1 MRCLLSVLALLVA
14 VSFFPADVMAD
25 SSHCTSTIAALPTTL
40 SSAGLYCVNQDFA
53 YGGVGPAITI
63 AADNVTVDLN
73 GHTIRATRSP
83 GDAEVSYEGVNVFG
97 HKYFSIIDGTI
108 SGFTIAVLV
117 GDSATASAEGG
128 TIADLHIIKCPNP
141 MGIFCN
147 GCIVKNNTI
156 TNTHPYS
163 TEQSD
168 SVFAME
174 VEGVGNQVTGNR
186 IFDTSNGSAATLPG
200 AAIELDGSNS
210 IASNNYIANPTFNP
224 ASVFYGIHTT
234 GSGMLVTDNQ
244 VQNIPFC
251 YWLEASPTKYR
262 SNLSSGCG
270 EAFGGSATPS
280 GDLGGNN

>member
-1 MRCLLSVLALLVA
+1 MRCLLCVPALLLA
-14 VSFFPADVMAD
+14 VLLLPAEAMAD
-25 SSHCTSTIAALPTTL
+25 SSHCTATITALPTTL

-73 GHTIRATRSP
+73 GHTIRATRTP
-83 GDAEVSYEGVNVFG
+83 GDAEVSYEGFSVSG

-108 SGFTIAVLV
+108 SGFTIAILV
-117 GDSATASAEGG
+117 GDSTTASAEGG
-128 TIADLHIIKCPNP
+128 TIAGINIIKCPNP

-168 SVFAME
+168 SVIAMQ
-174 VEGVGNQVTGNR
+174 VDGIGNQVTGNHVY
-186 IFDTSNGSAATLPG
+186 DTANGSAATFPG
-200 AAIELDGSNS
+200 AAIWLDGSNS
-210 IASNNYIANPTFNP
+210 IASNNYVANTTFAVN
-224 ASVFYGIHTT
+224 SVFYGIHTT
-234 GSGMLVTDNQ
+234 GAGMLVTDNQ

-262 SNLSSGCG
+262 NNLSSGCG
-270 EAFGGSATPS
+270 EAFGGSAAAS

>member
-1 MRCLLSVLALLVA
+1 MHYLLSVLTLFVAALLL
-14 VSFFPADVMAD
+14 PADAMAD
-25 SSHCTSTIAALPTTL
+25 SSHCGTTISTLPTTL

-63 AADNVTVDLN
+63 TADNVTVDLN

-83 GDAEVSYEGVNVFG
+83 GDAEVSYEGVNVLG

-117 GDSATASAEGG
+117 GDSTTASAEGG

-141 MGIFCN
+141 MGVFCD
-147 GCIVKNNTI
+147 GCVVKNNTI
-156 TNTHPYS
+156 TDTHPYS
-163 TEQSD
+163 SQNTD
-168 SVFAME
+168 SVFAMQ
-174 VEGVGNQVTGNR
+174 VEGIGNQVTGNH
-186 IFDTSNGSAATLPG
+186 IFDTANGSAATFPG
-200 AAIELDGSNS
+200 AAIWLDGSNS
-210 IASNNYIANPTFNP
+210 VASNNYIANATFSP
-224 ASVFYGIHTT
+224 SSVFYGIHTT
-234 GSGMLVTDNQ
+234 GTGMLVTDNQ

-262 SNLSSGCG
+262 NNLSSGCG
-270 EAFGGSATPS
+270 EAFGGGATPS